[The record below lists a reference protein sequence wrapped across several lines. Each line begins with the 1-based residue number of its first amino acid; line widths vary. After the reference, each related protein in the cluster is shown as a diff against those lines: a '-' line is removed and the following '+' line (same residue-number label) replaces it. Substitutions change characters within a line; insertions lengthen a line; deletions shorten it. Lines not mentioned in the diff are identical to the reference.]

1 MNSDKRGTVTQCGNI
16 LFAENALVENVF
28 TPIGETSHLLISYNV
43 IGSNTMTF
51 IELLRLN
58 INSNT
63 VLLDSFGSSICICE
77 IQKGM
82 LIDAIFSPV
91 MTRSIPPH
99 SNAFLIVLQTDS
111 RFRLNAV
118 AHQVIMV
125 DADNNLLY
133 TEDPDNLN
141 SEIIFTISDRTSIR
155 DTTGFPISIQSL
167 TPGQAVKIIHAN
179 LQTTSIPPQTAAFY
193 IQLL

>member
-1 MNSDKRGTVTQCGNI
+1 
-16 LFAENALVENVF
+16 
-28 TPIGETSHLLISYNV
+28 
-43 IGSNTMTF
+43 
-51 IELLRLN
+51 
-58 INSNT
+58 
-63 VLLDSFGSSICICE
+63 
-77 IQKGM
+77 
-82 LIDAIFSPV
+82 
-91 MTRSIPPH
+91 
-99 SNAFLIVLQTDS
+99 
-111 RFRLNAV
+111 
-118 AHQVIMV
+118 MV

-167 TPGQAVKIIHAN
+167 TPGQTVKIIHAN

>member
-91 MTRSIPPH
+91 MTRSIPPQ

-167 TPGQAVKIIHAN
+167 TPGQTVKIIHAN

>member
-1 MNSDKRGTVTQCGNI
+1 MNSNKRGTVTQCGNI
-16 LFAENALVENVF
+16 LFAENALVESVF

-43 IGSNTMTF
+43 IGANSMTF

-77 IQKGM
+77 IKKGM
-82 LIDAIFSPV
+82 FIDAIFSPV
-91 MTRSIPPH
+91 MTRSIPPQ
-99 SNAFLIVLQTDS
+99 SNAFLIVLQTDP
-111 RFRLNAV
+111 RFHLNAIS
-118 AHQVIMV
+118 HQVIML
-125 DADNNLLY
+125 DAANKLLY
-133 TEDPDNLN
+133 TEDPNTIN
-141 SEIIFTISDRTSIR
+141 SEIKFSISDKTSIR
-155 DTTGFPISIQSL
+155 DTTGFPISIESL

-179 LQTTSIPPQTAAFY
+179 FQTFSDPPQTTAFY

>member
-1 MNSDKRGTVTQCGNI
+1 MSSDKRGTVTQCGNI

-28 TPIGETSHLLISYNV
+28 TPMGETSHLLISYNV

-63 VLLDSFGSSICICE
+63 ILLDSFGSSICICD

-91 MTRSIPPH
+91 MTRSIPPQ
-99 SNAFLIVLQTDS
+99 SNAFLIILQTDS
-111 RFRLNAV
+111 RFRLNAIAQQIV
-118 AHQVIMV
+118 MV
-125 DADNNLLY
+125 DIGNNLLY
-133 TEDPDNLN
+133 TEDPDNLD

-155 DTTGFPISIQSL
+155 DATGFPITLQSL

-179 LQTTSIPPQTAAFY
+179 FQTTSIPPQTTAFY

>member
-1 MNSDKRGTVTQCGNI
+1 MNSDKRDTVTQCGNI

-91 MTRSIPPH
+91 MTRSIPPQ

-167 TPGQAVKIIHAN
+167 TPGQTVKIIHAN

>member
-1 MNSDKRGTVTQCGNI
+1 MNSDKRDTVTQCGNI

-91 MTRSIPPH
+91 MTRSIPPQ

-155 DTTGFPISIQSL
+155 DATGFPITLQSL

-179 LQTTSIPPQTAAFY
+179 FQTTSIPPQTTAFY

>member
-1 MNSDKRGTVTQCGNI
+1 MSSDKRGTVTQCGNI

-28 TPIGETSHLLISYNV
+28 TPMGETSHLLISYNV

-91 MTRSIPPH
+91 MTRSIPPQ

-111 RFRLNAV
+111 RFRLNSV
-118 AHQVIMV
+118 AHQIVMV
-125 DADNNLLY
+125 DIDNNLLY
-133 TEDPDNLN
+133 TKDPDNLD

-167 TPGQAVKIIHAN
+167 TPGQTVKIIHAN
-179 LQTTSIPPQTAAFY
+179 FQTTSIPPQTAAFY

>member
-28 TPIGETSHLLISYNV
+28 TPMGETSHLLISYNV
-43 IGSNTMTF
+43 IGANTMTF

-58 INSNT
+58 ITSNT

-77 IQKGM
+77 FQKGM

-91 MTRSIPPH
+91 MTRSIPPQ
-99 SNAFLIVLQTDS
+99 SNAFLIVLQTDP
-111 RFRLNAV
+111 RFHVNAIT
-118 AHQVIMV
+118 HQVIMA
-125 DADNNLLY
+125 DIDNNLLY
-133 TEDPDNLN
+133 TEDPNTAN
-141 SEIIFTISDRTSIR
+141 SEIRFSISDTTAIR

-179 LQTTSIPPQTAAFY
+179 FQTFSIPPQTSAFY